1 MSLKVNIT
9 KNFFNKRGSKKEN
22 VKPNFSLHCRFDV
35 ENEIVVLFGRS
46 GSGKTTALQCIAGLT
61 KPDSGNISLNGSIF
75 FDNKGK
81 INVPPQ
87 KRRVGYVFQTI
98 TLFPHMDVRKNI
110 AFALK
115 GLTQSEKDARIRE
128 VMELVQIQELESY
141 YPLQLSGGQ
150 KQRVVLARALAARP
164 DILLLDE
171 PFSALDTIVRMHLRE
186 EIKDIQRKLNI
197 PVLFIT
203 HNPVEAFTM
212 ADKVAIFHEG
222 IVQQFATPE
231 DVFYHP
237 ATKYVAKL
245 VGFSNLFDDAV
256 VEGYDICSMCA
267 FLRFE
272 GLSLIVPSV
281 DCEQGKKVTWGIRPE
296 NIRIFGTGNSK
307 GEKKNVFAGVIK
319 SIANKGA
326 SKLVSL
332 RLNECSSLL
341 VAEITNHELSALEL
355 SVGDVCMVWLEMSD
369 IVIF

>member
-1 MSLKVNIT
+1 MSLTVDIT
-9 KNFFNKRGSKKEN
+9 KNFFNERGSKKKN
-22 VKPNFSLHCRFDV
+22 DKPKFTLDCKFDIG
-35 ENEIVVLFGRS
+35 NEIVVMFGRS
-46 GSGKTTALQCIAGLT
+46 GSGKTTALQCIAGLA
-61 KPDSGNISLNGSIF
+61 KPDLGNISLNGCLF
-75 FDNKGK
+75 FDDPSK
-81 INVPPQ
+81 INIPPQ
-87 KRRVGYVFQTI
+87 KRGVGYVFQTI
-98 TLFPHMDVRKNI
+98 TLFPHMDVRQNI

-115 GLTQSEKDARIRE
+115 GLTKSEKESRIHD

-141 YPLQLSGGQ
+141 YPSQLSGGQ

-197 PVLFIT
+197 PMLFIT

-212 ADKVAIFHEG
+212 ADRVAVFHEG

-245 VGFSNLFDDAV
+245 VGFSNLFDGAL
-256 VEGYDICSMCA
+256 VEGYDICSMCTL
-267 FLRFE
+267 LRFD
-272 GLSLIVPSV
+272 GLSLIMPSM
-281 DCEQGKKVTWGIRPE
+281 DCEEGKKVAWGIRPE
-296 NIRIFGTGNSK
+296 NIRIVRTGNSE
-307 GEKKNVFAGVIK
+307 GEMKNVFAGVIK

-326 SKLVSL
+326 SRLVSL
-332 RLNECSSLL
+332 KLNECSSLL

-355 SVGDVCMVWLEMSD
+355 GVGDECMVRLEGSE